1 MEFFKKGNERK
12 SAAGQIDIQMDGF
25 QFNQH
30 NLSFFPEVEDN
41 YPDDSVI
48 TVVHDALTND
58 NRDIIRNGTYIW
70 IDNLLGELNSADQI
84 DDIAVVGPETNQP
97 EKIPIAPL
105 IIRFE
110 ILRDKYRKSIDHLV
124 PRP

>member
-1 MEFFKKGNERK
+1 M
-12 SAAGQIDIQMDGF
+12 
-25 QFNQH
+25 
-30 NLSFFPEVEDN
+30 
-41 YPDDSVI
+41 
-48 TVVHDALTND
+48 
-58 NRDIIRNGTYIW
+58 
-70 IDNLLGELNSADQI
+70 
-84 DDIAVVGPETNQP
+84 VGSETNQP

>member
-70 IDNLLGELNSADQI
+70 IDNLLGE
-84 DDIAVVGPETNQP
+84 
-97 EKIPIAPL
+97 
-105 IIRFE
+105 
-110 ILRDKYRKSIDHLV
+110 
-124 PRP
+124 